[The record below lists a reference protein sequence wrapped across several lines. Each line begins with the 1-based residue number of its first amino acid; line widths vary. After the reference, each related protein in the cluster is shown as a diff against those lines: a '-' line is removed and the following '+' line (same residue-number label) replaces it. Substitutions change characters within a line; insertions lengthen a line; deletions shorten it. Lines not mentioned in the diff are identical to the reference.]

1 MVARDAV
8 FEVVCRPGMRV
19 TLLNDLPVEPGPG
32 GLRVRL
38 GDLVADQEVTLILAV
53 GVETPVPLGSG
64 IEVTCRLRDRDQ
76 VLCAE
81 PMHVDWPAVSAADN
95 DAQPVNQTVVLAV
108 ATMQAERARGQALA
122 ANRRGAYDEAPRI
135 LGEAVC
141 ELRPLGAGNVA
152 VKALMARLQDEQ
164 ADFAEA
170 MSPAVMKQRHFR
182 SYSISSGSR
191 DIEGKAKRKAKAS

>member
-1 MVARDAV
+1 MVYFSSGEWSTSRAANGLL
-8 FEVVCRPGMRV
+8 FERR
-19 TLLNDLPVEPGPG
+19 
-32 GLRVRL
+32 
-38 GDLVADQEVTLILAV
+38 
-53 GVETPVPLGSG
+53 
-64 IEVTCRLRDRDQ
+64 
-76 VLCAE
+76 
-81 PMHVDWPAVSAADN
+81 
-95 DAQPVNQTVVLAV
+95 AQ
-108 ATMQAERARGQALA
+108 ARGQALA

-152 VKALMARLQDEQ
+152 VEALMARLQDEQ